1 MKNGANALSPTT
13 SIKTPYTPTFVGGEP
28 HSAVEG
34 LGNAS
39 ASVQSVPTEDVNVF
53 ESTLSVPT
61 NGAIASTDSAE
72 PASRV
77 SEAETSQSAEGP
89 EIAYLPESGPG
100 GNLGSIYNAVLRY
113 IEYDLGPIIDAAN
126 ILRRRTKT
134 PRRDRL
140 DFAISSDLVGSAGSA
155 TPTAELP
162 GLSKVDDVGI
172 EEDEDGFEFVSRV
185 VWVEIGERILSEI
198 GNSVFAAG
206 RVTELHQVSLVF
218 RHLFQG

>member
-13 SIKTPYTPTFVGGEP
+13 SIKTPFTPTFVGGEP
-28 HSAVEG
+28 NSAVEG
-34 LGNAS
+34 PGNAS

-53 ESTLSVPT
+53 ESTLSIPA
-61 NGAIASTDSAE
+61 NGAIAATESTQ
-72 PASRV
+72 PASIATV
-77 SEAETSQSAEGP
+77 KESSQASEGP

-113 IEYDLGPIIDAAN
+113 IEYDLRPIIETAN
-126 ILRRRTKT
+126 ILRNRTKT

-140 DFAISSDLVGSAGSA
+140 DFVVSSELVGSAGSA

-162 GLSKVDDVGI
+162 DSTQLEDVAV
-172 EEDEDGFEFVSRV
+172 EDENGFEFLSRV
-185 VWVEIGERILSEI
+185 IWVEIGERILSEI

-206 RVTELHQVSLVF
+206 RVTELHQVSLVL
-218 RHLFQG
+218 RIRFQG